1 MLELLVKQTFL
12 KLRFIDIALLIG
24 ILTLCYMTF
33 FHHLDEF
40 TIRLWDEGRNAVSA
54 LEMLKTN
61 NPIVTYFNG
70 VPDLWNTKPPLH
82 IWIVAI
88 MYKIFGVNELAL
100 RLPSAIAASLVTV
113 IIFIFGLKVLKN
125 RWIGFLGSLIILS
138 SMGFPDLHIGRTG
151 DYDALLVLFI
161 FLGSLSFFV
170 YLESKITKYMYLCG
184 LFFTLGVLTKGIAG
198 LLIVPGIILY
208 VLLSGNL
215 IKLFKNKS
223 FWKTILSVLLTIV
236 SYYVLREFFNHGY
249 LAAVWQEEIWA
260 RTQDNLG
267 ANSIDFWYYWKLFA
281 SFRFQKWIYFVPFSI
296 IIYFLTKNKTTK
308 RFVLFSYI
316 IVISYFLIISK
327 TETKQMW
334 YDAQLYP
341 FMSLLVAISL
351 IEIINKFP
359 FLFRFF
365 PILILSFYMQRYI
378 RTNIA
383 YINRPD
389 LEKSEACLKYGYL
402 FRDKSINKEGFVGV
416 HKASWCTPIYFYLE
430 RDGLIRKEISELEV
444 GDKVLTCDSITFNE
458 IKNIYNID
466 LVFDNRDGCLGFKI
480 K

>member
-1 MLELLVKQTFL
+1 MKLNL
-12 KLRFIDIALLIG
+12 KALKFIDKIILLG
-24 ILTLCYMTF
+24 ILVLCYLTF
-33 FHHLDEF
+33 FHHLGEF

-70 VPDLWNTKPPLH
+70 VPDMWNTKPPLH
-82 IWIVAI
+82 IWIVAL
-88 MYKIFGVNELAL
+88 MYKVFGINEFAL
-100 RLPSAIAASLVTV
+100 RLPSAIAASLVV
-113 IIFIFGLKVLKN
+113 VMIFIFGLNILKN

-170 YLESKITKYMYLCG
+170 YLENKISKYMYLCG
-184 LFFTLGVLTKGIAG
+184 LFFTLAVLTKGVAG
-198 LLIVPGIILY
+198 LLIIPGIIIY

-215 IKLFKNKS
+215 IKLFKNKL
-223 FWKTILSVLLTIV
+223 FWKTILFTLLAIG
-236 SYYVLREFFNHGY
+236 SYYVGREFLNHGY
-249 LAAVWQEEIWA
+249 LAAVWKEEIWA
-260 RTQDNLG
+260 RTQNNLG

-281 SFRFQKWIYFVPFSI
+281 SFRFQKWIYFVPLSI
-296 IIYFLTKNKTTK
+296 IIYFFTKNKTIK
-308 RFVLFSYI
+308 RFILFSYI
-316 IVISYFLIISK
+316 IVVSYFLIISK

-341 FMSLLVAISL
+341 FMALLTAIT
-351 IEIINKFP
+351 IVEIIDRLP
-359 FLFRFF
+359 LLLRFF
-365 PILILSFYMQRYI
+365 PILILCFYMQRYI

-430 RDGLIRKEISELEV
+430 KDSLIRKEISELVV
-444 GDKVLTCDSITFNE
+444 GDKALTCDSITFNE
-458 IKNIYNID
+458 IKDRYNID
-466 LVFDNRDGCLGFKI
+466 MIFDNKDGCLGFKI
-480 K
+480 NKGLD